1 MDQSRF
7 LPPRVAVSFDKS
19 REAMLRSN
27 ATYRKTFLLP
37 VLRPLG
43 MPKKTKKQKAIA
55 ERHRSIFQSQVRST
69 DQQPHTYTLTPVSS
83 LNDPVRSINKPAP
96 AHSDPSRT
104 PETAAIRTDLI
115 KTLLLATLAFAVE
128 LSLYYLWEV
137 R

>member
-1 MDQSRF
+1 
-7 LPPRVAVSFDKS
+7 
-19 REAMLRSN
+19 
-27 ATYRKTFLLP
+27 
-37 VLRPLG
+37 

-96 AHSDPSRT
+96 AHGDPSRT